1 MDNCCKSDAA
11 LLAATLEITGISSIL
26 SVQNIM
32 FYLQRYFS
40 VVLVTSSQSDVT
52 TSISIEHSKG

>member
-11 LLAATLEITGISSIL
+11 LLAATLEITDISSIL

-32 FYLQRYFS
+32 LYLSCYFS
-40 VVLVTSSQSDVT
+40 VVVTLSQSDVT
-52 TSISIEHSKG
+52 TSISIKHSKG